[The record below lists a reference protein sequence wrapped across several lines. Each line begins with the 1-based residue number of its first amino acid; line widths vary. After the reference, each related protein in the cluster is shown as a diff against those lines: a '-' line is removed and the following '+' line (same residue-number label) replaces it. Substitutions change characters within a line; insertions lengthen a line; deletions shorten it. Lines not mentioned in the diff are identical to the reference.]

1 MEEFDSPSARLRFLV
16 FAFFC
21 CCGSASFRLDLSE
34 KTRISCCPRFSLDE
48 DFFGLDFFLLLVAGV
63 MDKRGELKLVAMESF
78 RAFGEMKR
86 LFNENE
92 EDPHVASHVAKLDE
106 DGVQKKEVHV
116 APELPASSPPTVSS
130 ELWKFAESF
139 WKRIGIILTILF
151 TILLSLGINNLVQN
165 IILGFSP
172 NKDPQDLVLLIISQT
187 LYAIVLTIGLLAAI
201 YFAARQEAKRKTELL
216 QGQPK

>member
-1 MEEFDSPSARLRFLV
+1 M
-16 FAFFC
+16 
-21 CCGSASFRLDLSE
+21 
-34 KTRISCCPRFSLDE
+34 
-48 DFFGLDFFLLLVAGV
+48 
-63 MDKRGELKLVAMESF
+63 
-78 RAFGEMKR
+78 
-86 LFNENE
+86 
-92 EDPHVASHVAKLDE
+92 
-106 DGVQKKEVHV
+106 

-172 NKDPQDLVLLIISQT
+172 NKDPRDLVLLIISQT

>member
-1 MEEFDSPSARLRFLV
+1 M
-16 FAFFC
+16 
-21 CCGSASFRLDLSE
+21 
-34 KTRISCCPRFSLDE
+34 DE

-172 NKDPQDLVLLIISQT
+172 NKDPRDLVLLIISQT